1 MSAPPASTTL
11 LLLIS
16 LLGCGSA
23 SRDRGWVNDALV
35 ERTRHGF
42 QDGSDSEVN
51 WDDGLDEDEVVDVAL
66 AESPAYA
73 ADLARLRSA
82 QADFDEAARLTNPRL
97 SLQAPF
103 GAIKAAASLV
113 APLLELFQ
121 LPRRKRAADRMVQSV
136 AESLVQSGLDLIRD
150 VRVAHIDAHLAVR
163 RMDVLERL
171 AETAAELATI
181 AEARSDAGDVSPA
194 DALAVRADA
203 SVAAD
208 QVTLARRERTVAVA
222 QLRVLLGQDAGP
234 PLQVVMARPL
244 PSATPD
250 LRSLLR
256 VARTSRPDVR
266 AAELALESAALRAG
280 WERSRVVNLSAQVD
294 VQWDRSSG
302 GARVGGALELPIF
315 NQNQGGIGR
324 AEAAIESARHR
335 VRQLRQQVTLEL
347 VRANAALEQARA
359 SLERYTQE
367 ILPPLNDALDAATLR
382 YELGDDSYLV
392 VLDAFARLTNAQLRE
407 AELEAD
413 VRRAHAELER
423 AAGARMEIM
432 TETP

>member
-1 MSAPPASTTL
+1 M
-11 LLLIS
+11 
-16 LLGCGSA
+16 
-23 SRDRGWVNDALV
+23 
-35 ERTRHGF
+35 
-42 QDGSDSEVN
+42 
-51 WDDGLDEDEVVDVAL
+51 
-66 AESPAYA
+66 
-73 ADLARLRSA
+73 
-82 QADFDEAARLTNPRL
+82 
-97 SLQAPF
+97 
-103 GAIKAAASLV
+103 
-113 APLLELFQ
+113 
-121 LPRRKRAADRMVQSV
+121 
-136 AESLVQSGLDLIRD
+136 
-150 VRVAHIDAHLAVR
+150 
-163 RMDVLERL
+163 
-171 AETAAELATI
+171 
-181 AEARSDAGDVSPA
+181 
-194 DALAVRADA
+194 
-203 SVAAD
+203 
-208 QVTLARRERTVAVA
+208 
-222 QLRVLLGQDAGP
+222 
-234 PLQVVMARPL
+234 
-244 PSATPD
+244 
-250 LRSLLR
+250 
-256 VARTSRPDVR
+256 R

-302 GARVGGALELPIF
+302 DARVGGALELPIF